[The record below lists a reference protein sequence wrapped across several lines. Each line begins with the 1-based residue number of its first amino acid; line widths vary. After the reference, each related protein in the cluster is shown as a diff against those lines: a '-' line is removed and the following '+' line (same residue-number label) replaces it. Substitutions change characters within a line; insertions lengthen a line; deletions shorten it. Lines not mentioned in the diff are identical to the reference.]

1 MEFKLYIFSKN
12 KTFHKFVYVIKR
24 SGGQV
29 QTKKSIIDQTV
40 LGISNANISSIDGL
54 MPTIGSLF
62 ETSFNQVIVM
72 DTTKQIVYVNT
83 QVLKQNGLKL
93 KQVLGQAFAA
103 VFAESSMI
111 QYDKVLDEVVASKQA
126 GTMKRAI
133 NEKQASYEIVSV
145 SPILNA
151 NQSTLGMLMIS
162 ETAILKPI
170 VEQELARTSVYH
182 KTILDS
188 IPFMIWLKDKQSRI
202 LAANTAYAEMAGVS
216 DPKLLE
222 GKTDFDF
229 WSPLLAKTYVED
241 DLKVMESG
249 ESVTLVEKVKK
260 KSGDAS
266 WAETYKAP
274 VIVDDEVIGTVGFAR
289 DVTEERRLFST
300 ITEKDLQFT
309 SLLKNL
315 PLTIVRYDTNCRRTF
330 VNINHEDTNILIGKT
345 PVEMWMPT
353 IKNITA
359 EEFQERLMH
368 VLFHGEKQT
377 FEMHCEEDG
386 KTIVNMVTL
395 LPEFDEH
402 HQVIGALTIA
412 NDVSEI
418 SKYRDDLAYMAY
430 HDALTSLPNRSLI
443 NQELQKLANQGASFA
458 LFFMDLD
465 LFKEINDTLGHVV
478 GDELLVEAAKRIA
491 SIVGKKDMVARI
503 GGDEFAILVPDFR
516 DKAQLA
522 ALAVNIAEQLAA
534 PFTIDEINFFV
545 SASIGIACYPAD
557 SDSVGDLIKY
567 ADTAMYDAKKQGRN
581 NFQFY
586 TPELTQEAM
595 EHLAI
600 ATALRY
606 AIQKKE
612 FFLLYQ
618 PKVEMKS
625 GKIVGAECLLRWHGH
640 VLGQI
645 EPDKFIP
652 IAEESGLI
660 IDIGAWVLETS
671 CQVAAQLNNN
681 RHEPLNIAIN
691 VSTKEFSDHDFIHNL
706 QRCLNATGCRPEWI
720 TLEMTES
727 LLLQDTNLALE
738 TLMKIDEMGITLSI
752 DDFGTGYSALA
763 YLSKFPIKQVK
774 IDRSFVMDITNTASA
789 ASLVKAIIAMAQSL
803 DKQLVAEGIET
814 EEQVKL
820 LKEYG
825 CNHAQGYF
833 YSKPL
838 PFSEFLHVVS
848 QQLIQ

>member
-1 MEFKLYIFSKN
+1 MQI
-12 KTFHKFVYVIKR
+12 
-24 SGGQV
+24 
-29 QTKKSIIDQTV
+29 KKSIINQSRQ
-40 LGISNANISSIDGL
+40 GKSNTNISLLDVL
-54 MPTIGSLF
+54 MTSIGSLF
-62 ETSFNQVIVM
+62 EASFNQVIVL
-72 DTTKQIVYVNT
+72 DKAKQVVYLNT
-83 QVLKQNGLKL
+83 AALKQNSLESE
-93 KQVLGQAFAA
+93 QILGKAFATI
-103 VFAESSMI
+103 FAESSVL
-111 QYDKVLDEVVASKQA
+111 QYGEILDAVLASKQA
-126 GTMKRAI
+126 DVVTKTT
-133 NEKQASYEIVSV
+133 NEKQATYEIVSV

-151 NQSTLGMLMIS
+151 NQSLLGILMIKES
-162 ETAILKPI
+162 VALKPF
-170 VEQELARTSVYH
+170 VEQELTRTSAYH

-188 IPFMIWLKDKQSRI
+188 IPFMIWLKDKDSRI
-202 LAANTAYAEMAGVS
+202 LAANTAYAEMAGVLDS
-216 DPKLLE
+216 KLLE

-229 WSPLLAKTYVED
+229 WSPLLAKAYIED

-249 ESVTLVEKVKK
+249 EPVTLVEKVKK

-289 DVTEERRLFST
+289 DITEERRLFST

-315 PLTIVRYDTNCRRTF
+315 PLTIVRYDTNCKRTF
-330 VNINHEDTNILIGKT
+330 VNTNHGEANDLIGKT
-345 PVEMWMPT
+345 PVEMWIQT

-359 EEFQERLMH
+359 EEFQARLMH

-402 HQVIGALTIA
+402 HQVVGALTIA

-418 SKYRDDLAYMAY
+418 SKYRDDLEFMAY

-443 NQELQKLANQGASFA
+443 NQELQKLANQGSSFA

-478 GDELLVEAAKRIA
+478 GDELLVEAAKRIG
-491 SIVGKKDMVARI
+491 STVRDIDMVARI
-503 GGDEFAILVPDFR
+503 GGDEFAILVSDYK
-516 DKAQLA
+516 DKAQLGT
-522 ALAVNIAEQLAA
+522 LAGKIAEKLSA
-534 PFTIDEINFFV
+534 PFAIDEINFFI
-545 SASIGIACYPAD
+545 SASIGIACYPTD
-557 SDSVGDLIKY
+557 SDSVEDLIKY

-618 PKVEMKS
+618 PKVDMNS
-625 GKIVGAECLLRWHGH
+625 GRIVGAECLLRWHGH

-671 CQVAAQLNNN
+671 CKVAAQLNKD
-681 RHEPLNIAIN
+681 RIEPLNIAIN
-691 VSTKEFSDHDFIHNL
+691 VSTKEFSGSYFLENL
-706 QRCLNATGCRPEWI
+706 QRCLEETGCRPEWI

-774 IDRSFVMDITNTASA
+774 IDRSFVMSITNSASA

-803 DKQLVAEGIET
+803 NKELVAEGIET
-814 EEQVKL
+814 AEQAKL
-820 LKEYG
+820 LKQYG
-825 CNHAQGYF
+825 CNQAQGYF
-833 YSKPL
+833 YNKPL
-838 PFSEFLHVVS
+838 PFSAFLHIVS
-848 QQLIQ
+848 QQLIH

>member
-1 MEFKLYIFSKN
+1 MQI
-12 KTFHKFVYVIKR
+12 
-24 SGGQV
+24 
-29 QTKKSIIDQTV
+29 KKSIINQSV
-40 LGISNANISSIDGL
+40 LSESNATIFSLDAL
-54 MPTIGSLF
+54 MPAIGPFF
-62 ETSFNQVIVM
+62 EASFNQVIVV

-83 QVLKQNGLKL
+83 AVLKQNDLRPE
-93 KQVLGQAFAA
+93 QILGHAFNS
-103 VFAESSMI
+103 VFAESTLL
-111 QYDKVLDEVVASKQA
+111 QYGEVLDKVAASKQPDVV
-126 GTMKRAI
+126 TRAI
-133 NEKQASYEIVSV
+133 NEKQAAYEIVTV
-145 SPILNA
+145 SPILNI
-151 NQSTLGMLMIS
+151 NQSLLGMMMIKES
-162 ETAILKPI
+162 VTLKPL
-170 VEQELARTSVYH
+170 VEQELTRTSIYH
-182 KTILDS
+182 KTIMDS
-188 IPFMIWLKDKQSRI
+188 IPFMIWLKDKDSRI
-202 LAANTAYAEMAGVS
+202 LAANSAYAEMAGAL

-241 DLKVMESG
+241 DKKVMQSG
-249 ESVTLVEKVKK
+249 EPITLVEKIKK
-260 KSGDAS
+260 KSGDVN

-274 VIVDDEVIGTVGFAR
+274 VFVDNEVVGTVGYAR

-309 SLLKNL
+309 ALLKNL
-315 PLTIVRYDTNCRRTF
+315 PLTIIRYDTNCRRTF
-330 VNINHEDTNILIGKT
+330 INTSHEAADALIGKT
-345 PVEMWMPT
+345 PEEMWAPT
-353 IKNITA
+353 IKNISG
-359 EEFQERLMH
+359 EEFQARLMH
-368 VLFHGEKQT
+368 VLYYGEKQT
-377 FEMHCEEDG
+377 FEMHCEENG

-402 HQVIGALTIA
+402 QQVIGALTIA

-418 SKYRDDLAYMAY
+418 SKYRDDLEYMAY
-430 HDALTSLPNRSLI
+430 HDALTTLPNRSLI
-443 NQELQKLANQGASFA
+443 NKELQKLANQGNSFA

-465 LFKEINDTLGHVV
+465 LFKEINDTLGHAV

-491 SIVGKKDMVARI
+491 STVGNRDIVARI
-503 GGDEFAILVPDFR
+503 GGDEFAILVPDFK

-522 ALAVNIAEQLAA
+522 KLAVNMEEKLAA

-545 SASIGIACYPAD
+545 SASIGIACYPSD
-557 SDSVGDLIKY
+557 SDSVDDLFKY

-618 PKVEMKS
+618 PKVDMNS

-671 CQVAAQLNNN
+671 CQVAAQLNKN
-681 RHEPLNIAIN
+681 RQEPLNIAIN
-691 VSTKEFSDHDFIHNL
+691 VSTKEFSDHNFIENL
-706 QRCLNATGCRPEWI
+706 QRCLEVTDCRPEWV

-774 IDRSFVMDITNTASA
+774 IDRSFVMDITHTANA

-814 EEQVKL
+814 EEQAKL

-825 CNHAQGYF
+825 CNQAQGYF

-838 PFSEFLHVVS
+838 PFSEFLHIVS
-848 QQLIQ
+848 QQLIS

>member
-1 MEFKLYIFSKN
+1 MDQIIILDPMLRIIYIN
-12 KTFHKFVYVIKR
+12 
-24 SGGQV
+24 
-29 QTKKSIIDQTV
+29 
-40 LGISNANISSIDGL
+40 
-54 MPTIGSLF
+54 
-62 ETSFNQVIVM
+62 
-72 DTTKQIVYVNT
+72 DTA
-83 QVLKQNGLKL
+83 LKQNTLVAE
-93 KQVLGQAFAA
+93 QVLGQAF
-103 VFAESSMI
+103 VTTFTNT
-111 QYDKVLDEVVASKQA
+111 QLLDYVQGLDEVTRTKQPDIITKAKNKKQA
-126 GTMKRAI
+126 TD
-133 NEKQASYEIVSV
+133 SV
-145 SPILNA
+145 LSVAPILNA
-151 NQSTLGMLMIS
+151 EQALLGLLLIKQSATV
-162 ETAILKPI
+162 KPQL
-170 VEQELARTSVYH
+170 EQDITRTSVYH
-182 KTILDS
+182 QTILDS
-188 IPFMIWLKDKQSRI
+188 IPFMIWLKDKDSRI
-202 LAANTAYAEMAGVS
+202 LVANTAYAEMAGVDDS
-216 DPKLLE
+216 KLLE
-222 GKTDFDF
+222 GKSDFDF
-229 WSPLLAKTYVED
+229 WSPSLAKTYVED
-241 DLKVMESG
+241 DLKVMESR
-249 ESVTLVEKVKK
+249 EPVTLVEKVKK
-260 KSGDAS
+260 KSGSAS

-274 VIVDDEVIGTVGFAR
+274 VIVNNEVVGTVGYAR
-289 DVTEERRLFST
+289 DITEERRLLST

-315 PLTIVRYDTNCRRTF
+315 PLTIVRYDTNCKRTF
-330 VNINHEDTNILIGKT
+330 VNTNHQEASALIGKT
-345 PVEMWMPT
+345 PEEMWIPT

-359 EEFQERLMH
+359 AEFQARLMH

-377 FEMHCEEDG
+377 FEMHCQEGD

-418 SKYRDDLAYMAY
+418 SKYRDDLEYMAY

-443 NQELQKLANQGASFA
+443 NQELQKLAKQGMRFA

-491 SIVGKKDMVARI
+491 SVVKDVDMVARM
-503 GGDEFAILVPDFR
+503 GGDEFAILVSNFK
-516 DKAQLA
+516 DKSQLIT
-522 ALAVNIAEQLAA
+522 LAEKVAEKLAS

-557 SDSVGDLIKY
+557 SDSVEDLIKY

-586 TPELTQEAM
+586 SPELTQEAM

-618 PKVEMKS
+618 PKIDMSS

-660 IDIGAWVLETS
+660 IDIGAWVLETA
-671 CQVAAQLNNN
+671 CKVAAQLNKN
-681 RHEPLNIAIN
+681 RQEPLNIAIN
-691 VSTKEFSDHDFIHNL
+691 VSTREFSGNCFIENL
-706 QRCLNATGCRPEWI
+706 HRCLEATGCKPEWI

-727 LLLQDTNLALE
+727 LLLQDTDMALD

-763 YLSKFPIKQVK
+763 YLSKFPIRQVK
-774 IDRSFVMDITNTASA
+774 IDRSFVMDITNHASA
-789 ASLVKAIIAMAQSL
+789 ASLVKAIIAMAKSL
-803 DKQLVAEGIET
+803 SKELVAEGIET
-814 EEQVKL
+814 GEQAKL
-820 LKEYG
+820 LKQYG
-825 CNHAQGYF
+825 CNQAQGYH
-833 YSKPL
+833 YSKPV
-838 PFSEFLHVVS
+838 PFSVFLHLVS
-848 QQLIQ
+848 QQIIQ

>member
-1 MEFKLYIFSKN
+1 
-12 KTFHKFVYVIKR
+12 
-24 SGGQV
+24 V
-29 QTKKSIIDQTV
+29 QLKKSITNQSTKGRLKADTSKIEGLIPSFGPLFDTSMDQIMV
-40 LGISNANISSIDGL
+40 LDAL
-54 MPTIGSLF
+54 HR
-62 ETSFNQVIVM
+62 V
-72 DTTKQIVYVNT
+72 VYINDAA
-83 QVLKQNGLKL
+83 LKQNAMVAE
-93 KQVLGQAFAA
+93 QVLGQAYATAFAKNQLL
-103 VFAESSMI
+103 
-111 QYDKVLDEVVASKQA
+111 QYGEVLDAVTRSKRPEVVTKAKGQKQTTDTILSVA
-126 GTMKRAI
+126 PII
-133 NEKQASYEIVSV
+133 NAEQSLLGLLIIKQSAEV
-145 SPILNA
+145 
-151 NQSTLGMLMIS
+151 
-162 ETAILKPI
+162 KPLL
-170 VEQELARTSVYH
+170 EQELTRTSVYH

-188 IPFMIWLKDKQSRI
+188 IPFMIWLKDKDSRI
-202 LAANTAYAEMAGVS
+202 LAANIAYAEMAGAS
-216 DPKLLE
+216 DTKLLE
-222 GKTDFDF
+222 GKTDYDF
-229 WSPLLAKTYVED
+229 WSPLLAKTYIED

-249 ESVTLVEKVKK
+249 EPIILVEKVKK
-260 KSGDAS
+260 KNGSAS

-274 VIVDDEVIGTVGFAR
+274 VIVNNEVIGTVGYAR
-289 DVTEERRLFST
+289 DISEERRLLST

-315 PLTIVRYDTNCRRTF
+315 PLTIVRYDTNCKRTF
-330 VNINHEDTNILIGKT
+330 VNTNHENASVLIGKT
-345 PVEMWMPT
+345 PEEMWIPT

-359 EEFQERLMH
+359 EEFQARLMH

-377 FEMHCEEDG
+377 FEMQCEEEG
-386 KTIVNMVTL
+386 KIIVNMVTL

-418 SKYRDDLAYMAY
+418 SKYRDDLEYMAY
-430 HDALTSLPNRSLI
+430 HDALTALPNRTLV
-443 NQELQKLANQGASFA
+443 NQELQKLAKAGSCFA
-458 LFFMDLD
+458 LLFMDLD

-491 SIVGKKDMVARI
+491 STVRAIDTVARI
-503 GGDEFAILVPDFR
+503 GGDEFAILVSDYK
-516 DKAQLA
+516 DKAQLKT
-522 ALAVNIAEQLAA
+522 LAEKIAEKLSA

-545 SASIGIACYPAD
+545 SASIGIACYPTD
-557 SDSVGDLIKY
+557 SDSVEDLIKY

-586 TPELTQEAM
+586 SPELTQEAM

-618 PKVEMKS
+618 PKVDMSS
-625 GKIVGAECLLRWHGH
+625 GRVVGAECLLRWHGH

-671 CQVAAQLNNN
+671 CKVAAQLNKD
-681 RHEPLNIAIN
+681 RQEPLNIAIN
-691 VSTKEFSDHDFIHNL
+691 VSTKEFSGNCFIENL
-706 QRCLNATGCRPEWI
+706 QRCLETTGCRPEWI

-738 TLMKIDEMGITLSI
+738 TLMKIDKMGITLSI

-774 IDRSFVMDITNTASA
+774 IDRSFVMDITHTASA

-803 DKQLVAEGIET
+803 NKELVAEGIET
-814 EEQVKL
+814 EEQAKL

-825 CNHAQGYF
+825 CNQAQGYF

-838 PFSEFLHVVS
+838 PFSAFLHVVS
-848 QQLIQ
+848 QQMIH